1 MHFQNLSVTRRK
13 FFYNKE
19 LINMKKQVSAILAA
33 MVFAVGAQGVASAAP
48 ISAMGVDR
56 PALVM
61 LDEEEEDVTLVVDEP
76 VESGDILVDEDGDV
90 WEVQ

>member
-1 MHFQNLSVTRRK
+1 
-13 FFYNKE
+13 
-19 LINMKKQVSAILAA
+19 MKKQVSAILAA

-48 ISAMGVDR
+48 IASMGVDN
-56 PALVM
+56 PVLVM
-61 LDEEEEDVTLVVDEP
+61 LDDEDEEDVTLVVDEP

>member
-1 MHFQNLSVTRRK
+1 
-13 FFYNKE
+13 
-19 LINMKKQVSAILAA
+19 MKKRVSAILAA

-48 ISAMGVDR
+48 IASMGVDN
-56 PALVM
+56 PVLVM
-61 LDEEEEDVTLVVDEP
+61 LDDEDEEDVTLVVDEP